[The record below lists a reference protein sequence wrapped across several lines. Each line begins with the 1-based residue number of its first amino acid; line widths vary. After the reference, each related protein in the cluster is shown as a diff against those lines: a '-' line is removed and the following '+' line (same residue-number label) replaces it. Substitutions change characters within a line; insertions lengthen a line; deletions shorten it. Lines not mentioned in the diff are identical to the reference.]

1 MVHIRN
7 SIFVF
12 GGVLILF
19 YTILDLLDG
28 QPISFFSRLL
38 RVITFQGIDA
48 LWFIPVYCFSE
59 IIMKI
64 IYKYKWRDIIISFVF
79 LIICISTKS
88 TIHIGSTIYKI
99 MLGICFVE
107 IGILI
112 EQYLIIEKLGRI
124 KYILLIIAAML
135 AQVNGSVEMIE
146 GRIGNPV
153 VYFLCATM
161 TSVSV
166 LALFKNAES
175 NNSKLLLVLEKYGK
189 NTIHLF
195 VRKIFGHFGAFMVC
209 SFFALMTMIF
219 FFKNNY
225 LRFGL
230 AFLNGV
236 FLAVLTEFI
245 QYNTIGRYGT
255 IKDVCIDLAGYS
267 SMMIIIGVIMI
278 IIYLVR
284 KGKRND
290 EKKYI

>member
-1 MVHIRN
+1 MIYYVYQITNKINNKIYIGKRKYKGEN
-7 SIFVF
+7 P
-12 GGVLILF
+12 
-19 YTILDLLDG
+19 LLDSYMG
-28 QPISFFSRLL
+28 S
-38 RVITFQGIDA
+38 G
-48 LWFIPVYCFSE
+48 
-59 IIMKI
+59 K
-64 IYKYKWRDIIISFVF
+64 
-79 LIICISTKS
+79 LIK
-88 TIHIGSTIYKI
+88 
-99 MLGICFVE
+99 E
-107 IGILI
+107 A
-112 EQYLIIEKLGRI
+112 I
-124 KYILLIIAAML
+124 K
-135 AQVNGSVEMIE
+135 
-146 GRIGNPV
+146 
-153 VYFLCATM
+153 
-161 TSVSV
+161 
-166 LALFKNAES
+166 
-175 NNSKLLLVLEKYGK
+175 KYGK

-219 FFKNNY
+219 FLKNNY